1 MESEF
6 EIADRKEL
14 ATIAKVCLE
23 KGLKFN
29 EPFRDSNY
37 NIVKSVSKLFGYSN
51 IDTYDVEF
59 ICAFII
65 DNYHIIQSWIDGNLS
80 YSNISNENSNFTG
93 LNYPPST
100 TNMQQQLNLYENNNK
115 LNLIV
120 NSNTNGGKKP
130 KKSRKDT
137 SNSFVYF
144 LFLLDISK

>member
-1 MESEF
+1 MPSELESAYF
-6 EIADRKEL
+6 NYASNNMM
-14 ATIAKVCLE
+14 
-23 KGLKFN
+23 GLKEN
-29 EPFRDSNY
+29 GLNSGIIY
-37 NIVKSVSKLFGYSN
+37 NGASMINIAPAPVPPSVSTTPS
-51 IDTYDVEF
+51 T
-59 ICAFII
+59 
-65 DNYHIIQSWIDGNLS
+65 
-80 YSNISNENSNFTG
+80 ISNENSNFTG

-120 NSNTNGGKKP
+120 NNNTNGGKKP